1 MLRRCIERTIP
12 NLDIYLLLFLY
23 NRIFSFCHIVYYV
36 ILPSLKEDL
45 WAYYR
50 GAHFSYFDLT
60 YHKKNFSRLCLVFFQ
75 AKKMK
80 CHEHFWSIHEKVRK
94 WKCQFEFINIK
105 QKLWFIF
112 YTEKFTEKSWS
123 LKVKREHYIITYSI
137 IIGPTTRN
145 AFYKW
150 MINSLEW

>member
-60 YHKKNFSRLCLVFFQ
+60 YHKKNLLFSAWYFFKQ
-75 AKKMK
+75 KKNEMSWTFLKYSWKGKKMK
-80 CHEHFWSIHEKVRK
+80 VSVWVYQHQTETVIHILHWKIHRKVLVSK
-94 WKCQFEFINIK
+94 SKTWI
-105 QKLWFIF
+105 LHYYIF
-112 YTEKFTEKSWS
+112 YYYWPYDKECI
-123 LKVKREHYIITYSI
+123 LQM
-137 IIGPTTRN
+137 N
-145 AFYKW
+145 D
-150 MINSLEW
+150 

>member
-60 YHKKNFSRLCLVFFQ
+60 YHKKTSLVYALYFF
-75 AKKMK
+75 KPKNEM
-80 CHEHFWSIHEKVRK
+80 S
-94 WKCQFEFINIK
+94 
-105 QKLWFIF
+105 
-112 YTEKFTEKSWS
+112 
-123 LKVKREHYIITYSI
+123 
-137 IIGPTTRN
+137 
-145 AFYKW
+145 
-150 MINSLEW
+150 